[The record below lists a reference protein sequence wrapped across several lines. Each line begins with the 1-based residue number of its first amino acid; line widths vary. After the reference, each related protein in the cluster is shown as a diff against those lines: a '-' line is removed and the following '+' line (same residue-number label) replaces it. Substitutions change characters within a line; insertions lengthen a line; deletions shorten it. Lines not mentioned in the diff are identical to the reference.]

1 MNSHTDLHDILDKVA
16 AQMTAD
22 FQASAIVKHRGSKGA
37 VREETVRSF
46 LADYLPG
53 SATVTGSG
61 ELLAATGEVSGQCD
75 VMVLDAG
82 TPPLWKEESYRI
94 APIECCY
101 ATIEVKSD
109 LTRPELKKAW
119 GAAKKMKSLP
129 RSAYLKDPGP
139 IAYTRTAYGR
149 QVDTMPPQVHVFAYS
164 GASLAALGEELASLA
179 EDGDDHSLGID
190 SVCVLDKGLITW
202 ANLRTSGLGM
212 RLSDSKVAAYQAT
225 PGQVLLYLATTLN
238 KHLATATMNPK
249 FDIAGYITGSL
260 GDLYG
265 MWPGVPPSVVDAVR
279 QQVQRTVSDR
289 HPE

>member
-1 MNSHTDLHDILDKVA
+1 MNPPTDLHSILDNVA
-16 AQMTAD
+16 AQMVAD
-22 FQASAIVKHRGSKGA
+22 FQASAVVKHRPSKGT

-61 ELLAATGEVSGQCD
+61 ELLATTGDVSGQCD
-75 VMVLDAG
+75 VMVIDAG

-94 APIECCY
+94 APIECCF

-119 GAAKKMKSLP
+119 DAAKKVKSLP
-129 RSAYLKDPGP
+129 RSAYLKDPSP
-139 IAYTRTAYGR
+139 ISYTRTAYGR
-149 QVDTMPPQVHVFAYS
+149 QVATMPPQVHIFAYS
-164 GASLAALGEELASLA
+164 SVSLTVLGEELASLA
-179 EDGDDHSLGID
+179 QDGDDHSLGLD

-202 ANLRTSGLGM
+202 ANLGTGELGM
-212 RLSDSKVAAYQAT
+212 RLPGSKVAAYQAT
-225 PGQVLLYLATTLN
+225 PGQVLLYLATVLN

-249 FDIAGYITGSL
+249 FDIAGYINGPL

-265 MWPGVPPSVVDAVR
+265 MWPGLPPTTLDAAR
-279 QQVQRTVSDR
+279 PQILRNLSDR
-289 HPE
+289 HAE